1 MVDPNR
7 KINHLTDDDVNFL
20 QECENE
26 FKDRFTDTDEEFLK
40 HCNSLIDPTTGGCIN
55 TPPIVYPWN
64 GRRPQQGNYRG
75 GGFNHRNN
83 NYRGHRGRGGGGG
96 NYNNRNNSYGGAGN
110 YNRNNQRY
118 GSNYSWSDGRGGG
131 NDGHQS
137 FNNKRPHDNEY

>member
-26 FKDRFTDTDEEFLK
+26 FKNRFTDMDEEFQN
-40 HCNSLIDPTTGGCIN
+40 HCKSVTGTGTTGIN
-55 TPPIVYPWN
+55 VPPIIFPWN

-75 GGFNHRNN
+75 GFNHRNN
-83 NYRGHRGRGGGGG
+83 NYHGHRGRGGHGGGGG
-96 NYNNRNNSYGGAGN
+96 NYNRNNSYGGGGN

-118 GSNYSWSDGRGGG
+118 GSNYNRNDSRGSEGDGQQRY
-131 NDGHQS
+131 
-137 FNNKRPHDNEY
+137 KRPHDDDY